1 MTLFQV
7 GFLKFGII
15 DLIDV
20 AIVAFLFYRFLIL
33 VKGTRSIQILF
44 GVFVLILISFVAFWF
59 QLEGL
64 KWLISNIATVGVI
77 VLVIVFQPELRKA
90 LAQFG
95 HNKLFRLFMRYEK
108 QKILD
113 ELIKG
118 LIKLSDLKYGALIVL
133 EREIGLKN
141 FIETGKPLN
150 AQLSSEML
158 LTLFTPYTPLHDGAV
173 IIRGETIVA
182 AACTLPLTH
191 KREYADLYGMRHK
204 AGIGVTEDSD
214 AISLIVSEET
224 GEISIAFNGIMRKD
238 IQKERLREILVSLIE
253 AAGK

>member
-1 MTLFQV
+1 MELFHI

-15 DLIDV
+15 DFIDV

-44 GVFVLILISFVAFWF
+44 GVFVLILFSFVAFWF

-64 KWLISNIATVGVI
+64 KWLITNIATVGVI

-95 HNKLFRLFMRYEK
+95 HNKLFRLFIRYEK

-113 ELIKG
+113 ELING
-118 LIKLSDLKYGALIVL
+118 LIKLSELKYGALIVL

-141 FIETGKPLN
+141 IIETGKPLN

-182 AACTLPLTH
+182 AACTLPLTQ

-204 AGIGVTEDSD
+204 AGIGVTEDTD
-214 AISLIVSEET
+214 AISLIVSEES
-224 GEISIAFNGIMRKD
+224 GEISIAFSGIFRKD
-238 IQKERLREILVSLIE
+238 IEKERLREILVDLIE
-253 AAGK
+253 AQR

>member
-1 MTLFQV
+1 MDLFHI

-20 AIVAFLFYRFLIL
+20 AIVAFLFYRFLVL

-44 GVFVLILISFVAFWF
+44 GIFVLILFSFVAFWF

-64 KWLISNIATVGVI
+64 KWLITNIATVGII

-95 HNKLFRLFMRYEK
+95 HNKLFRLFIRYEK

-118 LIKLSDLKYGALIVL
+118 LIKLSELKYGALIVL

-141 FIETGKPLN
+141 FIETGKPIN
-150 AQLSSEML
+150 AQLSSEMI
-158 LTLFTPYTPLHDGAV
+158 LTLFTPYTPLHDGAA
-173 IIRGETIVA
+173 IIQGETIVA
-182 AACTLPLTH
+182 AACTLPLTQR
-191 KREYADLYGMRHK
+191 KEYETPYGMRHK

-224 GEISIAFNGIMRKD
+224 GEVSVAFNGFLRRGVEKD
-238 IQKERLREILVSLIE
+238 KLREILINMLE
-253 AAGK
+253 AQK